1 MESVWV
7 VVEAINNTPQFNILY
22 PESLEAQRRIAAGFE
37 NSSTPKISNCAGA
50 IDGIL
55 IWTPKPSLAD
65 AKRSGIDQ
73 KKYLCGRKHKF
84 GLNCQAVSD
93 ARGRFL
99 DVSIIYGGSTSD
111 CLAFE
116 GSDLYKRCT
125 RGLMKQDVGKHPF
138 VLFGDNAYLNSSFMA
153 TPYPNVSNDPGK
165 KTKDDYNFYHSQ
177 LRIRVEC
184 AFGMLVQRWGIL
196 CSTFPRN
203 IRTRK
208 VIATVIALT
217 KLHNF
222 CIDESS
228 NSQEILPSLEVDNN
242 VLINR
247 DDGYVE
253 MVGIDENETDLPTD
267 LMYGGHHYDDVPTG
281 ILRAHLSSTNQ
292 ANQASLPPTVIHNFI
307 ADGQWERPQMR
318 K

>member
-1 MESVWV
+1 M
-7 VVEAINNTPQFNILY
+7 TPQLNIFY

-37 NSSTPKISNCAGA
+37 KSSVPKINNCAGA

-55 IWTPKPSLAD
+55 IWTAKPSLAD
-65 AKRSGIDQ
+65 AKSSGIDQ

-125 RGLMKQDVGKHPF
+125 RGLMKQDVGKQPF

-196 CSTFPRN
+196 RSAFPQN

-222 CIDESS
+222 CIDES
-228 NSQEILPSLEVDNN
+228 NDSQEILPSLEVDNN

-253 MVGIDENETDLPTD
+253 MVGVDENGTALPTD
-267 LMYGGHHYDDVPTG
+267 LMNGGHHYDDVPTG
-281 ILRAHLSSTNQ
+281 ILRAHLSGI
-292 ANQASLPPTVIHNFI
+292 NQASLPRTVIHNFI
-307 ADGQWERPQMR
+307 AEGQWERPQMG

>member
-1 MESVWV
+1 
-7 VVEAINNTPQFNILY
+7 
-22 PESLEAQRRIAAGFE
+22 
-37 NSSTPKISNCAGA
+37 
-50 IDGIL
+50 
-55 IWTPKPSLAD
+55 
-65 AKRSGIDQ
+65 
-73 KKYLCGRKHKF
+73 
-84 GLNCQAVSD
+84 
-93 ARGRFL
+93 
-99 DVSIIYGGSTSD
+99 
-111 CLAFE
+111 
-116 GSDLYKRCT
+116 
-125 RGLMKQDVGKHPF
+125 
-138 VLFGDNAYLNSSFMA
+138 
-153 TPYPNVSNDPGK
+153 
-165 KTKDDYNFYHSQ
+165 
-177 LRIRVEC
+177 
-184 AFGMLVQRWGIL
+184 MLVQRWGIL
-196 CSTFPRN
+196 RSAFPRN

-253 MVGIDENETDLPTD
+253 MVGIGENETDLPTD

-292 ANQASLPPTVIHNFI
+292 ASLPRTVIHNFI

>member
-1 MESVWV
+1 M
-7 VVEAINNTPQFNILY
+7 TPQFNIFY
-22 PESLEAQRRIAAGFE
+22 PESLEAQRRIAARYE
-37 NSSTPKISNCAGA
+37 KSSTPKINNCAGA

-55 IWTPKPSLAD
+55 IWTTKPSLAE
-65 AKRSGIDQ
+65 AKSSGIDQ

-84 GLNCQAVSD
+84 EFNCQAVSD
-93 ARGRFL
+93 AQGRFL

-125 RGLMKQDVGKHPF
+125 QGLMKQDFGKLPF

-165 KTKDDYNFYHSQ
+165 KTKE

-184 AFGMLVQRWGIL
+184 AFGMLVHRWGIL
-196 CSTFPRN
+196 CSAFPQN
-203 IRTRK
+203 IKTRK
-208 VIATVIALT
+208 VIATVIVLT

-222 CIDESS
+222 CIDESN

-247 DDGYVE
+247 DDSYVE
-253 MVGIDENETDLPTD
+253 MVGVNKNETALPTD
-267 LMYGGHHYDDVPTG
+267 LMNGGHHYNDVPTG
-281 ILRAHLSSTNQ
+281 ILRVHLKGINQ
-292 ANQASLPPTVIHNFI
+292 VYLPLTMIHNFI
-307 ADGQWERPQMR
+307 AKGQWERPQMGTKNR
-318 K
+318 NA